1 MKYTCTESC
10 LMFLKNTRTEA
21 ETIKYLREKEYSESE
36 IEEAIN
42 YAKEVGYLNDVDY
55 INAYVSDH
63 LLINK
68 WGPKKIIFKLKE
80 KGISGETVD
89 FALMDN
95 EEIIKRNLYAQTEKK
110 AKGLNLEDFKNKQKV
125 INHLVSRGYD
135 YSSAKNA
142 LEDYIDENR

>member
-1 MKYTCTESC
+1 MKYTCIECC

-21 ETIKYLREKEYSESE
+21 ETIRYLRDNEYSEVE
-36 IEEAIN
+36 IEEAIK
-42 YAKEVGYLNDVDY
+42 YAKEVGYINDEDY

-68 WGPKKIIFKLKE
+68 WGPQKIIFKLKE
-80 KGISGETVD
+80 KGISGESVD

-95 EEIIKRNLYAQTEKK
+95 EEIIKRNLYAQVEKK
-110 AKGLNLEDFKNKQKV
+110 AKGINLEDFKNKQKLV
-125 INHLVSRGYD
+125 NHLVSRGYD

-142 LEDYIDENR
+142 IEDYINVNR

>member
-1 MKYTCTESC
+1 MKYTCTECC

-21 ETIKYLREKEYSESE
+21 ETIKYLKDNDYSESE
-36 IEEAIN
+36 IDEAIK
-42 YAKEVGYLNDVDY
+42 YAKEVGYINDIDY

-68 WGPKKIIFKLKE
+68 WGPQKIIFKLKE
-80 KGISGETVD
+80 KGISGEAVN
-89 FALMDN
+89 FALMDD
-95 EEIIKRNLYAQTEKK
+95 EEIIKRNLYAQVEKK
-110 AKGLNLEDFKNKQKV
+110 AQGLNLEDFKTKQKV

-142 LEDYIDENR
+142 LEDYIDDNR

>member
-1 MKYTCTESC
+1 MKYTCTECC

-21 ETIKYLREKEYSESE
+21 ETIKYLKDNDYSESE
-36 IEEAIN
+36 IDEAIK
-42 YAKEVGYLNDVDY
+42 YAKEVGYINDIDY

-68 WGPKKIIFKLKE
+68 WGPQKIIFKLKE
-80 KGISGETVD
+80 KGISGEAVN

-95 EEIIKRNLYAQTEKK
+95 EEIIKRNLYAQVEKK
-110 AKGLNLEDFKNKQKV
+110 AKGLNLEDFKTKQKV

-142 LEDYIDENR
+142 LEDYIDDNI

>member
-1 MKYTCTESC
+1 MKYTCTECC

-21 ETIKYLREKEYSESE
+21 ETIKYLKDNDYSESE
-36 IEEAIN
+36 IDEAIK
-42 YAKEVGYLNDVDY
+42 YAKEVGYINDIDY

-68 WGPKKIIFKLKE
+68 WGPQKIIFKLKE
-80 KGISGETVD
+80 KGISDEAVN

-95 EEIIKRNLYAQTEKK
+95 EEIIKRNLYAQVEKK

-135 YSSAKNA
+135 YNSAKNA
-142 LEDYIDENR
+142 LEDYIDDNR

>member
-1 MKYTCTESC
+1 MKYTCTECC

-21 ETIKYLREKEYSESE
+21 ETIKYLKDNDYSESE
-36 IEEAIN
+36 IDEAIK
-42 YAKEVGYLNDVDY
+42 YAKEVGYINDTDY

-68 WGPKKIIFKLKE
+68 WGPQKIIFKLKE
-80 KGISGETVD
+80 KGISGEAVN

-95 EEIIKRNLYAQTEKK
+95 EEIIKRNLYAQVEKK
-110 AKGLNLEDFKNKQKV
+110 AQGLNLEDFKTKQKV

-142 LEDYIDENR
+142 LEDYIDDNR

>member
-1 MKYTCTESC
+1 MKYTCTECC

-21 ETIKYLREKEYSESE
+21 ETIKYLKDNDYSESE
-36 IEEAIN
+36 IDEAIK
-42 YAKEVGYLNDVDY
+42 YAKEVGYINDIDY

-68 WGPKKIIFKLKE
+68 WGPQKIIFKLKE
-80 KGISGETVD
+80 KGISGKAVN

-95 EEIIKRNLYAQTEKK
+95 EEIIKRNLYAQVEKK
-110 AKGLNLEDFKNKQKV
+110 AQGLNLEDFKTKQKV

-142 LEDYIDENR
+142 LEDYIDDNR

>member
-1 MKYTCTESC
+1 MKYTCTECC

-21 ETIKYLREKEYSESE
+21 ETIKYLKDNDYSESE
-36 IEEAIN
+36 IDEAIK
-42 YAKEVGYLNDVDY
+42 YAKEVGYINDIDY

-68 WGPKKIIFKLKE
+68 WGPQKIIFKLKE
-80 KGISGETVD
+80 KGISGEAVN

-95 EEIIKRNLYAQTEKK
+95 EEIIKRNLYAQFEKK
-110 AKGLNLEDFKNKQKV
+110 AQGLNLEDFKTKQKV

-142 LEDYIDENR
+142 LEDYIDDNR

>member
-1 MKYTCTESC
+1 MKYTCTECC
-10 LMFLKNTRTEA
+10 LMFLKNTRTEV
-21 ETIKYLREKEYSESE
+21 ETIRYLRDNEYSEAE
-36 IEEAIN
+36 IEEAIK
-42 YAKEVGYLNDVDY
+42 YAKEVGYINDEDY

-68 WGPKKIIFKLKE
+68 WGPNKIIFKLKE
-80 KGISGETVD
+80 KGISGESVD

-95 EEIIKRNLYAQTEKK
+95 EEIIKRNLYAQVEKK
-110 AKGLNLEDFKNKQKV
+110 AKGVNLEDFKNKQKL

-142 LEDYIDENR
+142 IEDYINDNR

>member
-1 MKYTCTESC
+1 MKYTCTECC

-21 ETIKYLREKEYSESE
+21 ETIKYLKDNDYSESE
-36 IEEAIN
+36 IDEAIK
-42 YAKEVGYLNDVDY
+42 YAKEVGYINDIDY

-68 WGPKKIIFKLKE
+68 WGPQKIIFKLKE
-80 KGISGETVD
+80 KGISGEAVN

-95 EEIIKRNLYAQTEKK
+95 EEIIKRNLYAQVEKK
-110 AKGLNLEDFKNKQKV
+110 AQGLNLEDFKTKQKV

-142 LEDYIDENR
+142 LEDYIDDNR

>member
-1 MKYTCTESC
+1 MKYTCTECC

-21 ETIKYLREKEYSESE
+21 ETIKYLKDNDYSESE
-36 IEEAIN
+36 IDEAIK
-42 YAKEVGYLNDVDY
+42 YAKEVGYINDIDY

-68 WGPKKIIFKLKE
+68 WGPQKIIFKLKE
-80 KGISGETVD
+80 KGLSGEAVN

-95 EEIIKRNLYAQTEKK
+95 EEIIKRNLYAQVEKK
-110 AKGLNLEDFKNKQKV
+110 AQGLNLEDFKTKQKV

-142 LEDYIDENR
+142 LEDYIDDNR

>member
-1 MKYTCTESC
+1 MKYTCTECC

-21 ETIKYLREKEYSESE
+21 ETIKYLKDNDYSESE
-36 IEEAIN
+36 IDEAIK
-42 YAKEVGYLNDVDY
+42 YAKEVGYINDIDY

-68 WGPKKIIFKLKE
+68 WGPQKIIFKLKE
-80 KGISGETVD
+80 KGISGEAVN

-95 EEIIKRNLYAQTEKK
+95 EEIIKRNLYAQVEKK
-110 AKGLNLEDFKNKQKV
+110 AQGLNLEDFKTKQKV

-135 YSSAKNA
+135 YSSAKIA
-142 LEDYIDENR
+142 LEDYINDNR

>member
-1 MKYTCTESC
+1 MKYTCTECC

-21 ETIKYLREKEYSESE
+21 ETIKYLKDNDYSESE
-36 IEEAIN
+36 IYEAIK
-42 YAKEVGYLNDVDY
+42 YAKEVGYINDIDY

-68 WGPKKIIFKLKE
+68 WGPQKIIFKLKE
-80 KGISGETVD
+80 KGISGEAVN

-95 EEIIKRNLYAQTEKK
+95 EEIIKRNLYAQVEKK
-110 AKGLNLEDFKNKQKV
+110 AQGLNLEDFKTKQKV

-142 LEDYIDENR
+142 LEDYIDDNR

>member
-1 MKYTCTESC
+1 MKYTCTECC

-21 ETIKYLREKEYSESE
+21 ETIKYLKDNDYSESE
-36 IEEAIN
+36 IDEAIK
-42 YAKEVGYLNDVDY
+42 YAKEVGYINDIDY

-68 WGPKKIIFKLKE
+68 WGPQKIIFKLKE
-80 KGISGETVD
+80 KGISGEAVN

-95 EEIIKRNLYAQTEKK
+95 EEIIKRNLYAQVEKK
-110 AKGLNLEDFKNKQKV
+110 AQGLNLEDFKTKQKV
-125 INHLVSRGYD
+125 INHLVSRGYN

-142 LEDYIDENR
+142 LEDYIDDNR

>member
-1 MKYTCTESC
+1 MKYTCTECC

-21 ETIKYLREKEYSESE
+21 ETIKYLKDNDYSESE
-36 IEEAIN
+36 IDEAIK
-42 YAKEVGYLNDVDY
+42 YAKEVGYINDIDY

-68 WGPKKIIFKLKE
+68 WGPQKIIFKLKE
-80 KGISGETVD
+80 KGISGEAVN

-95 EEIIKRNLYAQTEKK
+95 EEIIKRNLYAQVEKK
-110 AKGLNLEDFKNKQKV
+110 AQGLNLEDFKTKQKV

-135 YSSAKNA
+135 YSSAKIA
-142 LEDYIDENR
+142 LEDYIDDNR

>member
-1 MKYTCTESC
+1 MKYTCTECC

-21 ETIKYLREKEYSESE
+21 ETIKYLKDNDYSESE
-36 IEEAIN
+36 IDEAIK
-42 YAKEVGYLNDVDY
+42 YAKEVGYINDIDY

-68 WGPKKIIFKLKE
+68 WGPQKIIFKLKE
-80 KGISGETVD
+80 KSISGEAVN

-95 EEIIKRNLYAQTEKK
+95 EEIIKRNLYAQVEKK
-110 AKGLNLEDFKNKQKV
+110 AQGLNLEDFKTKQKV

-142 LEDYIDENR
+142 LEDYIDDNR

>member
-10 LMFLKNTRTEA
+10 LIFLKNTRTEA

-68 WGPKKIIFKLKE
+68 WGPKKNYFQTE
-80 KGISGETVD
+80 R
-89 FALMDN
+89 
-95 EEIIKRNLYAQTEKK
+95 KRNL
-110 AKGLNLEDFKNKQKV
+110 
-125 INHLVSRGYD
+125 R
-135 YSSAKNA
+135 
-142 LEDYIDENR
+142 

>member
-1 MKYTCTESC
+1 MKYTCTECC

-21 ETIKYLREKEYSESE
+21 ETIKYLKDNDYSESE
-36 IEEAIN
+36 IDEAIK
-42 YAKEVGYLNDVDY
+42 YAKEVGYINDIDY

-68 WGPKKIIFKLKE
+68 WGPQKIIFKLKE
-80 KGISGETVD
+80 KGISDEAVN

-95 EEIIKRNLYAQTEKK
+95 EEIIKRNLYAQVEKK
-110 AKGLNLEDFKNKQKV
+110 AQGLNLEDFKTKQKV

-142 LEDYIDENR
+142 LEDYIDDNR

>member
-1 MKYTCTESC
+1 MKYTCTECC

-21 ETIKYLREKEYSESE
+21 ETIKYLKDNDYSESE
-36 IEEAIN
+36 IDEAIK
-42 YAKEVGYLNDVDY
+42 YAKEVGYINDIDY

-68 WGPKKIIFKLKE
+68 WGPQKIIFKLKE
-80 KGISGETVD
+80 KGISGEAVN

-95 EEIIKRNLYAQTEKK
+95 EEIIKRNLYAQVEEK
-110 AKGLNLEDFKNKQKV
+110 AKGLNLEDFKTKQKV

-142 LEDYIDENR
+142 LEDYIDDNR

>member
-1 MKYTCTESC
+1 M
-10 LMFLKNTRTEA
+10 
-21 ETIKYLREKEYSESE
+21 
-36 IEEAIN
+36 
-42 YAKEVGYLNDVDY
+42 
-55 INAYVSDH
+55 
-63 LLINK
+63 
-68 WGPKKIIFKLKE
+68 KE
-80 KGISGETVD
+80 KGISGEAVD

-135 YSSAKNA
+135 YSSAKYA

>member
-1 MKYTCTESC
+1 MKYTCTECC

-21 ETIKYLREKEYSESE
+21 ETIKYLKDNDYSESE
-36 IEEAIN
+36 IDEAIK
-42 YAKEVGYLNDVDY
+42 YAKEVGYINDIDY

-68 WGPKKIIFKLKE
+68 WGPQKIIFKLKE
-80 KGISGETVD
+80 KGISGEAVN
-89 FALMDN
+89 FAIMDN
-95 EEIIKRNLYAQTEKK
+95 EEIIKRNLYAQVEKK
-110 AKGLNLEDFKNKQKV
+110 AKGLNLEDFKIKQKV

-142 LEDYIDENR
+142 LEDYIDDNR

>member
-1 MKYTCTESC
+1 MKYTCTECC

-21 ETIKYLREKEYSESE
+21 ETIKYLKDNDYSESE
-36 IEEAIN
+36 IDEAIK
-42 YAKEVGYLNDVDY
+42 YAKEVGYINDIDY

-68 WGPKKIIFKLKE
+68 WGPQKIIFKLKE
-80 KGISGETVD
+80 KGISGEAVN
-89 FALMDN
+89 FAIMDN
-95 EEIIKRNLYAQTEKK
+95 EEIIKRNLYAQVEKK
-110 AKGLNLEDFKNKQKV
+110 ANGLNLEDFKTKQKV

-142 LEDYIDENR
+142 LEDYIDDNR